1 MKALTEILK
10 FYGMP
15 EDNIDMAINQIAQGY
30 GACRFLEGV
39 QLGAE
44 AVADN
49 KIAELTENLEELT
62 YGTIQT
68 RRSA

>member
-1 MKALTEILK
+1 MKSLTEILK

-39 QLGAE
+39 KAGAE
-44 AVADN
+44 SVKEITEKNDN
-49 KIAELTENLEELT
+49 
-62 YGTIQT
+62 GTIQ
-68 RRSA
+68 SEQPE

>member
-15 EDNIDMAINQIAQGY
+15 EENIDMAINQIAQGY

-39 QLGAE
+39 KAGAE
-44 AVADN
+44 AVKETLEKNDN
-49 KIAELTENLEELT
+49 GK
-62 YGTIQT
+62 IQT
-68 RRSA
+68 K

>member
-30 GACRFLEGV
+30 GSCRFLEGV
-39 QLGAE
+39 KAGAE
-44 AVADN
+44 AVSSEKTAEEFVN
-49 KIAELTENLEELT
+49 KVKEL
-62 YGTIQT
+62 IV
-68 RRSA
+68 